1 MKTSHTQAQSL
12 ISIDAF
18 THDRER
24 MLNNL
29 IDHLDGLVYCNLYD
43 KHWTVIFASKGC
55 KDLTGYTADDL
66 MFNAVVSYEEITF
79 PEDRKMVRALIEE
92 AAKERRHFE
101 VEYRIVQK
109 NGNIIWVCERGHAV
123 YNASGKPQAI
133 EGFIQNISHRKEVEQ
148 SLHDAELKYR
158 SIFENATEGI
168 FQTSP
173 NGNYLIVNPALA
185 RIYGYNSP
193 DDLIQ
198 ALNNIQQQLYV
209 DPNRRDDFV
218 KAMQDHKVVQ
228 NFESLVYRKDGST
241 IWISENARLVHDKQ
255 GNLLYYEGTVEDI
268 TAQKNHANDIEYQAT
283 HDNLTGLPNRYML
296 SSRLKKYMSF
306 ADHYNTK
313 IAVAFI
319 DLDHFKLIND
329 TMGHEVGDQLLL
341 IMSKRLTNC
350 VREIDTVARLGGDE
364 FVILFTNITSVNEIK
379 PCMERVLSAIA
390 SPCEINELDYTVS
403 CSVGLSVY
411 PDDGK
416 EASTLLK
423 NADSAM
429 YKAKKS
435 GRNNFQIYTPAINEA
450 LTERVTMEYR
460 LRGAIEQNEFILHY
474 QPKVDFTTGLICGA
488 EALIRWQPPNEEL
501 VSPLKFIPI
510 AEETGLIDQI
520 GEWVIIEACK
530 KIKYLKDKLG
540 LSIPIA
546 VNVSPKQFSQ
556 PNLASSI
563 KKILDDIGITPE
575 HLELEIT
582 ESTLTDDA
590 EKFITAL
597 NSLKHIGVKLA
608 IDDFGTGYSSLAYLK
623 DFPADRLKIDKTFV
637 HNLEKDIANIAIIKA
652 IIALGQS
659 LGMKVIAEG
668 VETDYQ
674 YELLENIGCNELQGY
689 YFSKPLPENEFE
701 TLLIQQQARHTI

>member
-101 VEYRIVQK
+101 VEYRVVQK